1 MGTLFDQPLRMGKA
15 YSLSY
20 ADQIAEKIK
29 DIKENYNLSESSA
42 TEAVRMSIDIYDK
55 DVKDEQLAGFGE
67 ILQDIAD
74 VLKRGED

>member
-1 MGTLFDQPLRMGKA
+1 MGTLFDQPLRMSEEC
-15 YSLSY
+15 SLSY
-20 ADQIAEKIK
+20 AEQIAEKIK
-29 DIKENYNLSESSA
+29 DIKENYGLSERSA

-67 ILQDIAD
+67 ILQDVAD